1 MQRLSGVRKRSTLV
15 VMRKCAGLLLLLL
28 FFFLVVAFVNPLRQV
43 MIQDDWSYAL
53 TVRHLLTTGEY
64 KLHDWAAANM
74 PVQIYWAGFLTQ
86 VFGYSFIV
94 LRCST
99 VILLFTGL
107 LALYRILRD
116 FGVGEGESSLLTLT
130 VLSSPA
136 VLFLSFTF
144 QTDVQFLGW
153 QVLALWLYSRALR
166 RENYGY
172 MALASLAAFAAVGTR
187 QFGAALVAGLATTYL
202 IFEQERLR
210 KASLYFV
217 GLALPLLMTLWQFS
231 SGINRPTFSQ
241 KVRLAEQLAYLHH
254 VSHLL
259 GDFLWRPTVILQYV
273 GLFLFPLLP
282 VLVIL
287 ARNHRDGLEP
297 DNSGAQPSRSR
308 SAYCLLGGWILYLTA
323 GVCFGYFFYLPR
335 ILMPYLAWLLPNSQ
349 TSPFGFKKHVAITVL
364 TSGVAVV
371 LGWLL
376 SRRYAYRRN
385 WPNVSVEEWFVVFS
399 GLALLGLQ
407 LLYTQFY
414 DVYLIQFV
422 PFAVI
427 AVGKM
432 APRWPRWCKGLS
444 AMMCLVMLSIS
455 SCWTRGTL
463 AQAEAKWQAAELIHS
478 SGVTARDVGGNQTWS
493 CYYGA
498 FDEWI
503 AEIGGSNA
511 SDRYIGS
518 HRMHFAFFDFLNQR
532 FSHASF
538 ILSPSVSQQAGKKS
552 SVIATVPYR
561 DEFLRARQIEIVK
574 NN

>member
-1 MQRLSGVRKRSTLV
+1 MGGV
-15 VMRKCAGLLLLLL
+15 
-28 FFFLVVAFVNPLRQV
+28 P
-43 MIQDDWSYAL
+43 
-53 TVRHLLTTGEY
+53 
-64 KLHDWAAANM
+64 
-74 PVQIYWAGFLTQ
+74 TQ

-116 FGVGEGESSLLTLT
+116 FGVGEGESGLLTLT

-308 SAYCLLGGWILYLTA
+308 SAYWFAWWLDPLSHRRGLLR
-323 GVCFGYFFYLPR
+323 VFFYLPR
-335 ILMPYLAWLLPNSQ
+335 ILMPVPRMASAQQSN
-349 TSPFGFKKHVAITVL
+349 F
-364 TSGVAVV
+364 
-371 LGWLL
+371 
-376 SRRYAYRRN
+376 
-385 WPNVSVEEWFVVFS
+385 SVWFQKACGDYCSDVWS
-399 GLALLGLQ
+399 CHGPGLAFIEEICLQAKLAECFCGGVVRCLFGPGLVG
-407 LLYTQFY
+407 LAVTLYP
-414 DVYLIQFV
+414 VL
-422 PFAVI
+422 
-427 AVGKM
+427 
-432 APRWPRWCKGLS
+432 RC
-444 AMMCLVMLSIS
+444 
-455 SCWTRGTL
+455 
-463 AQAEAKWQAAELIHS
+463 
-478 SGVTARDVGGNQTWS
+478 VT
-493 CYYGA
+493 
-498 FDEWI
+498 
-503 AEIGGSNA
+503 
-511 SDRYIGS
+511 
-518 HRMHFAFFDFLNQR
+518 
-532 FSHASF
+532 
-538 ILSPSVSQQAGKKS
+538 
-552 SVIATVPYR
+552 
-561 DEFLRARQIEIVK
+561 
-574 NN
+574 